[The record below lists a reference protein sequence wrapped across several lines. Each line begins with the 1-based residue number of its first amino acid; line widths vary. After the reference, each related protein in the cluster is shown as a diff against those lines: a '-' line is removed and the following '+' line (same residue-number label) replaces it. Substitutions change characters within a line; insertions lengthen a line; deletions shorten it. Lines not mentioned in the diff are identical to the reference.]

1 MSGDYDGTE
10 MPEISRVALLS
21 DDLMFQSQLGAA
33 VRSWG
38 GTLLTARG
46 GDLPEA
52 DAVFVD
58 LNREPE
64 PRLDAIVALRRER
77 PGTPIVAFCH
87 HGEKLLRERAMGAG
101 ASSCVTNGAIQATAL
116 RLAGRPV
123 PAEAAE

>member
-1 MSGDYDGTE
+1 
-10 MPEISRVALLS
+10 MPAPSRVVLLS
-21 DDLMFQSQLGAA
+21 DDLMFQSQLAAA

-38 GTLLTARG
+38 GTLLTARA

-64 PRLDAIVALRRER
+64 PRLGAITRLREAR
-77 PGTPIVAFCH
+77 PETPIVAFCH
-87 HGEKLLRERAMGAG
+87 HGEKRLREQAMSSG

-116 RLAGRPV
+116 RMAGLPV
-123 PAEAAE
+123 PGEARGD

>member
-1 MSGDYDGTE
+1 
-10 MPEISRVALLS
+10 MPAPSRVALLS

-38 GTLLTARG
+38 GTLLTARS

-64 PRLDAIVALRRER
+64 PRLGAISRLREAR

-87 HGEKLLRERAMGAG
+87 HGEKRLREQAMSSG

-116 RLAGRPV
+116 RLAGLPV
-123 PAEAAE
+123 PADADGG